1 MAVGRQ
7 LSSAEL
13 SATARMSNKPKQTTT
28 HYTAASA
35 TSSSSTA
42 MIAKPSAKRH
52 LGSPQRTSPSA
63 PSSPSKP
70 SQKKQR
76 RSKQTR
82 EAERSKLFNLLDE
95 HHPPLALASS
105 SFEGKIPSAAQ
116 LLSKTRKQDI
126 KKIRS
131 GVIQSFT
138 TEPSFD
144 NAAFFLIRDG
154 WLSDE
159 DCAIVA
165 QLDPE
170 FEALAKSVPLLKK
183 VDFTPVLE
191 PIPNYAEVSEIHADR
206 VVQLSALAVHFGL
219 DFGLVVRC
227 LGNEY
232 TGAHRDIDKLR
243 DKIGPYVRPD
253 DMKQIVRMLSM
264 GCPAEMD
271 YELPREHKL
280 RMLRRGNQ
288 KSVSENPVEVTKTMM
303 KEYKHSHIVP
313 FLTFLCRFAHRAQHV
328 PQGMVIKEGKS
339 PRIVWDGSTK
349 LLPDDIVM
357 NDIVPTENESNITF
371 GRTKD
376 DYAAHIY
383 NTRVSYESADIDL
396 SSADIKA
403 AHRYPRLFPDMA
415 AAFGFII
422 RGMYFFITT
431 AMVFGSIISATSW
444 EPFRRAIEVMTEVY
458 SLRFDLVEKHQ
469 AYLDLIIIEP
479 PAPPG
484 TKFTKAVKCEINQ
497 GVLDENGNQ
506 KPLPNFIYVD
516 DCLLASVR
524 KYTLGFLA
532 AVIEA
537 IFAVLGEPDVSKR
550 QCPLALDKWIG
561 MSVGHRITLIGL
573 VWDSRQ
579 LTVGMTREY
588 LDQILDI
595 LNTDWPEDAEFFEL
609 RSIVILA
616 GKLARLAEAASWV
629 FHLMPH
635 IYSSIAYALRSHETF
650 LLGECNTFIDLIKKI
665 KNLRFFPSENDDV
678 DHLNFY
684 IRKAAKRKFRSSL
697 QYEVNKTLMDELN
710 ILRAWLHPAS
720 GVLWQSP
727 LAFIIKKTAYAT
739 SAGDSCCFG
748 GGGFSLGFN
757 FWWHLTW
764 PKKVLKRTKLYV
776 ENNKKGRLIS
786 INVLEF
792 ISVII
797 NYAAAYTALQLDG
810 CVDPHPVLLNLCDNK
825 SAIRWTIRFCK
836 DSLPGRALGRL
847 FCMLL
852 VNSNLGINSKWIS
865 THENDIADAISRLK
879 LTNEQQSFDY
889 STLKQHFPELA
900 TCRTFHPSQELLSII
915 YQCVLTLKTPTLQQ
929 ITELKQNGLGKLSS

>member
-1 MAVGRQ
+1 
-7 LSSAEL
+7 
-13 SATARMSNKPKQTTT
+13 
-28 HYTAASA
+28 
-35 TSSSSTA
+35 
-42 MIAKPSAKRH
+42 
-52 LGSPQRTSPSA
+52 
-63 PSSPSKP
+63 
-70 SQKKQR
+70 
-76 RSKQTR
+76 
-82 EAERSKLFNLLDE
+82 LDE
-95 HHPPLALASS
+95 HHPPLLLANS
-105 SFEGKIPSAAQ
+105 SFKGKIPTATQ
-116 LLSKTRKQDI
+116 LLVKTRKQDLQ
-126 KKIRS
+126 KIRD
-131 GVIQSFT
+131 GVVQSFT

-144 NAAFFLIRDG
+144 NAAFFLVRDG
-154 WLSDE
+154 WLTEEES
-159 DCAIVA
+159 AVVA

-170 FEALAKSVPLLKK
+170 FEALSKSVPLLMK
-183 VDFTPVLE
+183 VDCSPVLE
-191 PIPNYAEVSEIHADR
+191 PIPDYADVTEIHADR
-206 VVQLSALAVHFGL
+206 VVMLSALAVQLGL

-227 LGNEY
+227 LAHEY
-232 TGAHRDIDKLR
+232 TGAHRDVDKLR
-243 DKIGPYVRPD
+243 DKIGPYIRPD
-253 DMKQIVRMLSM
+253 DMQQIVRMLTY

-357 NDIVPTENESNITF
+357 NDIVPTEHESNITF
-371 GRTKD
+371 GRSKD
-376 DYAAHIY
+376 HYAAHIY

-403 AHRYPRLFPDMA
+403 AHRYPRLAPDMA

-444 EPFRRAIEVMTEVY
+444 EPFRRAIEVMTMVY
-458 SLRFDLVEKHQ
+458 SLRTDLVAKHQ
-469 AYLDLIIIEP
+469 AYLDLIILEP

-516 DCLLASVR
+516 DCLLASIR

-537 IFAVLGEPDVSKR
+537 IFAVLGEPDVAKR

-579 LTVGMTREY
+579 LTIGMTREY
-588 LDQILDI
+588 LDQVLHI
-595 LNTDWPEDAEFFEL
+595 LNTDWPVDVAFFNL
-609 RSIVILA
+609 SSIVILA
-616 GKLARLAEAASWV
+616 GKLARLAEASSWV

-635 IYSSIAYALRSHETF
+635 IYSSIAYALRTHESF
-650 LLGECNTFIDLIKKI
+650 LLGECNTFKALIAKI
-665 KNLRFFPSENDDV
+665 KNLRRLPSEHEDV
-678 DHLNFY
+678 EHLNFY

-697 QYEVNKTLMDELN
+697 RYEVNATLMDEINL
-710 ILRAWLHPAS
+710 LREWLHPMS
-720 GVLWQSP
+720 GVLWESP
-727 LAFIIKKTAYAT
+727 LAHIIKRTPLAG

-748 GGGFSLGFN
+748 GGGWSLGLR

-764 PKKVLKRTKLYV
+764 PLKILKRTKLYI

-797 NYAAAYTALQLDG
+797 NYAAAFTALQLDG
-810 CVDPHPVLLNLCDNK
+810 CDDPHPVLLNLCDNK

-836 DSLPGRALGRL
+836 ESLAGRALGRL

-852 VNSNLGINSKWIS
+852 VNSNLGINSEWIS
-865 THENDIADAISRLK
+865 THENEIADAISRLK
-879 LTNEQQSFDY
+879 LANDQHSFDY
-889 STLKQHFPELA
+889 STLKQQFPELA
-900 TCRTFHPSQELLSII
+900 SCRTFHPSQEFLSII
-915 YQCVLTLKTPTLQQ
+915 WQCVLTQKTPTLQQ
-929 ITELKQNGLGKLSS
+929 IRELKQNGLGKLSS